1 MCMAGLSRLDSAYLR
16 MQTNDYSTLFNSMNR
31 SSSGSSNMFDIS
43 GKSNNSLSANFYAD
57 YASLKNGSYFK
68 LAKSYYGK
76 QASETDT
83 SKVTEKDK
91 ASDTKKTTET
101 VTDTKKTTETATDTK
116 KTEEAAKPDYAK
128 AASEISQEAKA
139 LGGYSAGGLY
149 GSVDT
154 SGILFNSVT

>member
-1 MCMAGLSRLDSAYLR
+1 MAGLSRLDSAYLR

-91 ASDTKKTTET
+91 AADTGKTAEA
-101 VTDTKKTTETATDTK
+101 ATDTK
-116 KTEEAAKPDYAK
+116 KTEEVKPDYAK

>member
-1 MCMAGLSRLDSAYLR
+1 MAGLSRLDSAYLR

-31 SSSGSSNMFDIS
+31 SSSSGSFNMFDVS

-91 ASDTKKTTET
+91 ASDTKNTAET
-101 VTDTKKTTETATDTK
+101 VTDTK

-139 LGGYSAGGLY
+139 LGGYSAGGPY

>member
-1 MCMAGLSRLDSAYLR
+1 MAGLSRLDSAYLK

-91 ASDTKKTTET
+91 ASDTKKTA
-101 VTDTKKTTETATDTK
+101 ETATDTK

>member
-1 MCMAGLSRLDSAYLR
+1 MAGLSRLDSAYLR

-91 ASDTKKTTET
+91 ASDTKKTA
-101 VTDTKKTTETATDTK
+101 ETATDTK

>member
-1 MCMAGLSRLDSAYLR
+1 MAGLSRLDSAYLR

-31 SSSGSSNMFDIS
+31 SSAGSSNMFDIS

-91 ASDTKKTTET
+91 ASDTKKAA
-101 VTDTKKTTETATDTK
+101 ETATDTK

>member
-1 MCMAGLSRLDSAYLR
+1 MAGLSRLDSAYLR

-76 QASETDT
+76 QASETDS

-91 ASDTKKTTET
+91 ASDTKKTA
-101 VTDTKKTTETATDTK
+101 ETATDTK

>member
-91 ASDTKKTTET
+91 ASDTKKTA
-101 VTDTKKTTETATDTK
+101 ETATDTK

>member
-68 LAKSYYGK
+68 LAKSYYAK
-76 QASETDT
+76 SASETTDSASAD
-83 SKVTEKDK
+83 SKTGSRNAFPGK
-91 ASDTKKTTET
+91 T
-101 VTDTKKTTETATDTK
+101 VTIKDTVSYTGLKEGTAYTVTGILMDKETGKELKVSGKTVEAENSFTAEAAEGK
-116 KTEEAAKPDYAK
+116 EEAP
-128 AASEISQEAKA
+128 
-139 LGGYSAGGLY
+139 
-149 GSVDT
+149 
-154 SGILFNSVT
+154 

>member
-1 MCMAGLSRLDSAYLR
+1 MAGLSRLDSAYLR

-83 SKVTEKDK
+83 SKVAEKDK
-91 ASDTKKTTET
+91 ASDTKKTA
-101 VTDTKKTTETATDTK
+101 ETATDTK

>member
-1 MCMAGLSRLDSAYLR
+1 MAGLSRLDSAYLR

-91 ASDTKKTTET
+91 ASDTKKTAET
-101 VTDTKKTTETATDTK
+101 VTDTK

>member
-1 MCMAGLSRLDSAYLR
+1 MAGLSRLDSAYLR

-31 SSSGSSNMFDIS
+31 SSSSGSFNMFDVS

-91 ASDTKKTTET
+91 ASDTKNTAET
-101 VTDTKKTTETATDTK
+101 VTDTK

-128 AASEISQEAKA
+128 AASEISQEARA

>member
-1 MCMAGLSRLDSAYLR
+1 MAGLSRLDSAYLR

-31 SSSGSSNMFDIS
+31 SSSSGSFNMFDVS

-83 SKVTEKDK
+83 SKVTDKDK
-91 ASDTKKTTET
+91 ASDTKKTA
-101 VTDTKKTTETATDTK
+101 ETATDTK

>member
-1 MCMAGLSRLDSAYLR
+1 MAGLSRLDSAYLR

-31 SSSGSSNMFDIS
+31 SSSGSSTMFDIS

-91 ASDTKKTTET
+91 ASDTKKTA
-101 VTDTKKTTETATDTK
+101 ETATDTK

>member
-1 MCMAGLSRLDSAYLR
+1 MAGLSRLDSAYLR

-31 SSSGSSNMFDIS
+31 SSSSGSFNMFDVS

-91 ASDTKKTTET
+91 ASDTKNTAET
-101 VTDTKKTTETATDTK
+101 VTDTK